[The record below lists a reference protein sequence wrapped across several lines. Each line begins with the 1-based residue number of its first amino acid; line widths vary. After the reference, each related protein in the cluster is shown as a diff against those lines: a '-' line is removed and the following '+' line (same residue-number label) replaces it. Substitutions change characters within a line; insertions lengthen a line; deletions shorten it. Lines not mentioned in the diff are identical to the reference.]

1 MGKLL
6 QLWVSANEISGDQQV
21 HARAPHTAC
30 EASQPAAF
38 PTAGRGELLRTI
50 QTDGVGVSVIRF
62 EGVEVAQPRNCLR
75 KPEARVFGRAG
86 CGKSARPVRRGEG
99 GSCYQTS
106 LTLLLYCLCGN
117 TARRWRA
124 GYPSDKTWVMK

>member
-6 QLWVSANEISGDQQV
+6 WVRISADGVPGDQQV
-21 HARAPHTAC
+21 HARAPHAAC

-50 QTDGVGVSVIRF
+50 QTDGVGVSGTRV
-62 EGVEVAQPRNCLR
+62 EGDEVALPRNCLR

-99 GSCYQTS
+99 GSCCKAS
-106 LTLLLYCLCGN
+106 LTLLLYRTFASLRE
-117 TARRWRA
+117 TPLEPLRL
-124 GYPSDKTWVMK
+124 